1 MIGIITYISVLER
14 KKEIGVLRAMGASKL
29 NVANV
34 FNAETIIEGLIAG
47 VFAILVVLVAQVP
60 VNHFVLQWKNI
71 PNIMILPWQSALAL
85 IGISVLL
92 TFLGG
97 LIPSTKASKNDP
109 VESLRSE

>member
-1 MIGIITYISVLER
+1 
-14 KKEIGVLRAMGASKL
+14 MGASKL

-34 FNAETIIEGLIAG
+34 FNAETVIEGLIAG
-47 VFAILVVLVAQVP
+47 VLAIAVVLIVQVP
-60 VNHFVLQWKNI
+60 VNHAVLAWKGI
-71 PNIMILPWQSALAL
+71 PDIMMLPWTSALAL

-97 LIPSTKASKNDP
+97 LIPSTKASRNDP